1 MNARKGVRSILES
14 SMSGV
19 KQTVIVAHR
28 DRLGRFGFDVF
39 KWIIERNA
47 GKLLVLVRTKHAP
60 KSELTSDLLAI
71 LHVFS
76 CRLPGIRSYKA
87 KINPPLS
94 DKKSKENV

>member
-1 MNARKGVRSILES
+1 MES

-19 KQTVIVAHR
+19 KQAVIVAHR

-39 KWIIERNA
+39 QWIIKRNA
-47 GKLLVLVRTKHAP
+47 GELLVLVRTKHAP
-60 KSELTSDLLAI
+60 KSQRTSDLLAI

-87 KINPPLS
+87 KIAAALS

>member
-1 MNARKGVRSILES
+1 
-14 SMSGV
+14 MSGV
-19 KQTVIVAHR
+19 KQTVIVAYR
-28 DRLGRFGFDVF
+28 DRIGRFGFDVF
-39 KWIIERNA
+39 QWIIERNA

-60 KSELTSDLLAI
+60 KSKRTSNLLAI

-94 DKKSKENV
+94 DKESKENV

>member
-1 MNARKGVRSILES
+1 MNAKRKGVRSILES

-39 KWIIERNA
+39 KWIIERKA
-47 GKLLVLVRTKHAP
+47 GKLLVLDKTKHAP
-60 KSELTSDLLAI
+60 KSKRTSNLLAI

-76 CRLPGIRSYKA
+76 L
-87 KINPPLS
+87 LS
-94 DKKSKENV
+94 SLGEA